1 MLIGAPGEGVPEVV
15 DLLARHGEVVIPTAT
30 ADCPATVAALVRA
43 GIGVGMLT
51 GVAAHGAHVDGETV
65 LLPLAEPGMVRRVSA
80 YWYDALPGTE
90 LGRELLREV
99 LAARRLPGRC
109 PLRARHTRSVT
120 SSPRYCRRVPSGPRQ
135 HVPRDP
141 CGSRVAVHG
150 AGAAPVL
157 PSTTPSSDRGLAM
170 HAFVGRTEEL
180 DVLRAR
186 LADARAGRPWIVQ
199 VQGPAGIGKTAL
211 IERFVGGEGRGSI
224 AASAASRSGRAG
236 SRPPT
241 VLRASGE
248 EAETLLAYGVL
259 DQLARSAGPA
269 GKALA
274 AVSAQPSAEPF
285 LAGSRLLELLGELE
299 SAGPVLLVVDDLHWA
314 DQPSVRALVFALR
327 RLVADQVLVLLAVRD
342 DAVAELPESLR
353 RIVSGH
359 HGAVVRVPGLD
370 EHELRELARALGV
383 ASLPSR
389 AARRLRDG
397 THGNPLH
404 VRAVLDESPPGLWT
418 DAGKP
423 LPSPRSFRLLVGDR
437 YADCGAETRD
447 LLDAAAVLGVR
458 AALPLAAAVGG
469 VTESVQAVD
478 EAVRR
483 GLLVADT
490 ARHPWTLAFP
500 HPLVRSALHDA
511 LGPAR
516 RTALH
521 LAAARLVDDEV
532 AVLHHRVAAA
542 PGLDAALADD
552 LVGFAH
558 RAAARQEWPSATRHL
573 VASGRLCPDREEG
586 RRRLLVALT
595 WMLQTGDAVTA
606 ATFTEE
612 LRALPA
618 SPLRDSVL
626 GTVAMARDD
635 PDAAQEMYE
644 SAWKQRGA
652 DSARRR

>member
-1 MLIGAPGEGVPEVV
+1 M
-15 DLLARHGEVVIPTAT
+15 
-30 ADCPATVAALVRA
+30 
-43 GIGVGMLT
+43 
-51 GVAAHGAHVDGETV
+51 
-65 LLPLAEPGMVRRVSA
+65 
-80 YWYDALPGTE
+80 
-90 LGRELLREV
+90 
-99 LAARRLPGRC
+99 
-109 PLRARHTRSVT
+109 
-120 SSPRYCRRVPSGPRQ
+120 
-135 HVPRDP
+135 
-141 CGSRVAVHG
+141 
-150 AGAAPVL
+150 
-157 PSTTPSSDRGLAM
+157 
-170 HAFVGRTEEL
+170 
-180 DVLRAR
+180 
-186 LADARAGRPWIVQ
+186 
-199 VQGPAGIGKTAL
+199 
-211 IERFVGGEGRGSI
+211 
-224 AASAASRSGRAG
+224 
-236 SRPPT
+236 
-241 VLRASGE
+241 LRASGE

-274 AVSAQPSAEPF
+274 AVSAHPSAEPF

-437 YADCGAETRD
+437 YAACGAETRD

-542 PGLDAALADD
+542 PALDAALADD
-552 LVGFAH
+552 LAGFAH

-612 LRALPA
+612 LRALPREPA
-618 SPLRDSVL
+618 
-626 GTVAMARDD
+626 ARQRAGHGGDGARR
-635 PDAAQEMYE
+635 PG
-644 SAWKQRGA
+644 RGA
-652 DSARRR
+652 RRCTRARGSSAVRIRCGRR